1 MTNRE
6 SMPAQRCYEL
16 RTGIIM
22 LSSLESAFSAVKNA
36 GLYLSDDPDDL
47 VKGLI
52 EAECK

>member
-22 LSSLESAFSAVKNA
+22 LSSLEPAFSAVKNA
-36 GLYLSDDPDDL
+36 GLYLSDDPI
-47 VKGLI
+47 KGLI